1 MCVMRVARLD
11 AGGVKLV
18 YITLKSRR
26 LGGHRERKYAQ
37 NFCSGELLFEQEKKL
52 PYMRC

>member
-1 MCVMRVARLD
+1 MCVMRVTRLD

-26 LGGHRERKYAQ
+26 LGGHRERKYVQ
-37 NFCSGELLFEQEKKL
+37 NFCVGESLFEK
-52 PYMRC
+52 